1 MILYILL
8 IISLIIIFIMGYI
21 RVKFGFW
28 ALQPVFHVYNL
39 TYMIWPPGIINHDL
53 PEKNKY
59 TNFKNI
65 ETIVYSEVSE
75 LKINKFINFVKI
87 NYLQNKDNIYS
98 PKKKNILPYFNSHN
112 TKSFFSFYTED
123 NLLHDLKKGTIIE
136 DKKIIGVITGRPI
149 HITINTLTN
158 NNNNENNNNEI
169 FDAYYIDYLCVDKSY
184 RKKGI
189 AQQIIQ
195 THHYNQSH
203 INKSIVVCL
212 FKREDELT
220 GIVPLCVYSTY
231 GFHVKKW
238 TKPLDLHS
246 MYTILEIT
254 EQNFHFLLDFIKINN
269 KNFDIIIN
277 SDFSNIIELIKT
289 KNIFIY
295 VILIN
300 DKIISGYFYRKSCTF
315 IEKGLEVLSCFASI
329 NNCDSEE
336 IFIHGFKISFWKCAE
351 KNKFGFAAIE
361 NISHN
366 NIIIN
371 NLLLKTHPLIISPTA
386 YFFYNFAYNT
396 FKPEK
401 VLIIN

>member
-1 MILYILL
+1 MILYVLL
-8 IISLIIIFIMGYI
+8 IFSLIIIFIMGYI

-39 TYMIWPPGIINHDL
+39 TYLIWPPGIINHDL

-65 ETIVYSEVSE
+65 ETIIYSEISE
-75 LKINKFINFVKI
+75 LKINKFVNFVKSH
-87 NYLQNKDNIYS
+87 YLQNKDNIYS
-98 PKKKNILPYFNSHN
+98 PKKKNILPYFNGHN

-123 NLLHDLKKGTIIE
+123 TLFQDLKKGTTIE
-136 DKKIIGVITGRPI
+136 DKKLIGIITGRPI
-149 HITINTLTN
+149 HISINN
-158 NNNNENNNNEI
+158 SKNDKINAK
-169 FDAYYIDYLCVDKSY
+169 FDAYYIDYLCVDKNY
-184 RKKGI
+184 RKQGI
-189 AQQIIQ
+189 APQIIQ
-195 THHYNQSH
+195 THYYNQSH
-203 INKSIVVCL
+203 INKNISVSL

-246 MYTILEIT
+246 MYILLEIT
-254 EQNFHFLLDFIKINN
+254 EQNFHFLLDFIKINSS
-269 KNFDIIIN
+269 NFDIIIN
-277 SDFSNIIELIKT
+277 SDISNIIELIKT

-300 DKIISGYFYRKSCTF
+300 DEIISAYFYRKSCTF

-336 IFIHGFKISFWKCAE
+336 IFIHGFKISFWKTAE
-351 KNKFGFAAIE
+351 KNNFGFAAIE
-361 NISHN
+361 SISHN
-366 NIIIN
+366 NVIIK
-371 NLLLKTHPLIISPTA
+371 NLILKTAPLIISPTA

>member
-39 TYMIWPPGIINHDL
+39 TYLIWPPGIINHDL

-75 LKINKFINFVKI
+75 LKINKFVNFVKTH
-87 NYLQNKDNIYS
+87 YLQNKDNVYS
-98 PKKKNILPYFNSHN
+98 PKKSNILPYFNSHN
-112 TKSFFSFYTED
+112 SKSFFSFYTED
-123 NLLHDLKKGTIIE
+123 ILLNDLKKNTIIE
-136 DKKIIGVITGRPI
+136 DKKIIGIITGRPL
-149 HITINTLTN
+149 HITINNKNDTN
-158 NNNNENNNNEI
+158 NINKK
-169 FDAYYIDYLCVDKSY
+169 FDAYCVDYLCVDKSY

-189 AQQIIQ
+189 AQQLIQ

-203 INKSIVVCL
+203 INKSIVVSL

-238 TKPLDLHS
+238 TKPLNLPS
-246 MYTILEIT
+246 MYIILEIS
-254 EQNFHFLLDFIKINN
+254 EQNFHFLLDFIKNN
-269 KNFDIIIN
+269 TSKFDIIIN
-277 SDFSNIIELIKT
+277 SDISNIIELIKT

-295 VILIN
+295 VILVN
-300 DKIISGYFYRKSCTF
+300 DEIICAYFYRKTCTF
-315 IEKGLEVLSCFASI
+315 VEKDLEVLSCFASI
-329 NNCDSEE
+329 NNCDSDEL
-336 IFIHGFKISFWKCAE
+336 FINGFKISFWKTAE
-351 KNKFGFAAIE
+351 KNNFGFAAVE

-371 NLLLKTHPLIISPTA
+371 NLILKTNPLVISPTA

-396 FKPEK
+396 FKAEK